1 MSAYDCARAATGRA
15 FDYDNFFGA
24 YIFTANYTLAC
35 AGAAALWFLVCVPR
49 PPDLSC
55 LSLFLFLDKAQEL
68 TCGFGLLLLSE
79 KPFANFVPML
89 LMPRRRS

>member
-1 MSAYDCARAATGRA
+1 MLTIARDATGRA

-49 PPDLSC
+49 PPDSC
-55 LSLFLFLDKAQEL
+55 LSLSFCSL
-68 TCGFGLLLLSE
+68 TKL
-79 KPFANFVPML
+79 
-89 LMPRRRS
+89 RS